1 MFYQINKN
9 SGLFQTHV
17 FVTHVFVTLSQN
29 AVSNQLKCL
38 VLSTKCVFP
47 MLSPSAASFKFFFL
61 NISGL
66 FQWNVFVIYHSQILG
81 QINHNSVLFQGNVFL
96 KYLLPKWWFKFT
108 VLLGCFTFCTCFLFS
123 YIFQC
128 SATLTNTQNEF

>member
-47 MLSPSAASFKFFFL
+47 MLSPSAASFKFIYFL
-61 NISGL
+61 T
-66 FQWNVFVIYHSQILG
+66 F
-81 QINHNSVLFQGNVFL
+81 
-96 KYLLPKWWFKFT
+96 
-108 VLLGCFTFCTCFLFS
+108 LGCFNEMCLLYIIPKFWAKLTTTLSCFKEMFFWNTYSLNGGSNLLYCWVVSPSVHVFCS
-123 YIFQC
+123 VIY
-128 SATLTNTQNEF
+128 SNVRPH